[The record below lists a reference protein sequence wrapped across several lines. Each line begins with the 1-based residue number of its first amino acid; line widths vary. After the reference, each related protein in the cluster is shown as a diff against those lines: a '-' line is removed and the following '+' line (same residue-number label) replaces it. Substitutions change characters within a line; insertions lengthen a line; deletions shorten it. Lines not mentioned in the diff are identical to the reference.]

1 MALHLPQAPEPQEI
15 TDIAAD
21 LPPGT
26 RALLDAAPKLLREL
40 EVHLAVHLQLAWP
53 CSGGLTRVQSCH
65 VTHGR
70 AQKLLSWFTHLQ
82 TPHRPREQRC
92 ADC

>member
-1 MALHLPQAPEPQEI
+1 MALHLPQAPEPQEV

-40 EVHLAVHLQLAWP
+40 EVQAPGSPYAAGFALQW
-53 CSGGLTRVQSCH
+53 G
-65 VTHGR
+65 
-70 AQKLLSWFTHLQ
+70 
-82 TPHRPREQRC
+82 PH
-92 ADC
+92 